1 MNKPEAAVMR
11 TKSNGKAQG
20 SSSGANLTETLQS
33 KLSTPATSPEFDLYA
48 RLEEV
53 LSGVG
58 LSAADSG
65 GKLTFYGQDP
75 IVPSCFRFG
84 AMAAVALAAKTIA
97 VAALWKSQTGEGQDI
112 HVDVRK
118 ALRRFCCFFEGKWE
132 TINGRPPAMGVN
144 RDNPFFELPLFR
156 KTRDGR
162 HMVALNLY
170 PRLHARALN
179 FLRCSESPESVS
191 NAILQW
197 RAEELEAAA
206 AEAGLVI
213 AMVRTNDEFRKEPQ
227 YTDVLSRMP
236 LITVEKI
243 GESEPLP
250 FKRGAKSPLEGIRA
264 FGLGHVIAGAG
275 IGRDLACYGA
285 DVLNIWRPDDTEVEA
300 FAWDV
305 QVGMRSTILD
315 GSKEDRAKFD
325 HLLKDAD
332 VFFANRRPGYLERY
346 GLTAEELS
354 QTKPGLIH
362 VKVVLHG
369 ERGPWSNRVGFDE
382 IGAAV
387 SGLFSIEGTPTEPKS
402 PPIIPICDNVV
413 GWLGTI
419 GVLEALRRRATE
431 GGSYRVVVSLTR
443 TVLWLLSMGIFDKA
457 YARETA
463 GSSEEH
469 TYVPPDVF
477 TADTPLGRYQ
487 GVTEQVQMSRTPG
500 SFRTVL
506 VPRGSSK
513 PEWLES

>member
-1 MNKPEAAVMR
+1 MNKPEAAVTR

-20 SSSGANLTETLQS
+20 SSSGDNLTETLQS

-58 LSAADSG
+58 LRAADSG
-65 GKLTFYGQDP
+65 GKLPVYGEDP
-75 IVPSCFRFG
+75 IVPTCFGF
-84 AMAAVALAAKTIA
+84 AATAAVALAAMTIA

-112 HVDVRK
+112 RVDVRK

-156 KTRDGR
+156 NTRDGR

-179 FLRCSESPESVS
+179 FLRCSDSPESVS

-213 AMVRTNDEFRKEPQ
+213 GMVRTNDEFRKEPQ

-243 GESEPLP
+243 GDSEPLP
-250 FKRGAKSPLEGIRA
+250 FKRGAKSPLGGIRG

-275 IGRDLACYGA
+275 IGRDLAYYGA

-354 QTKPGLIH
+354 QKNP
-362 VKVVLHG
+362 
-369 ERGPWSNRVGFDE
+369 
-382 IGAAV
+382 
-387 SGLFSIEGTPTEPKS
+387 
-402 PPIIPICDNVV
+402 
-413 GWLGTI
+413 
-419 GVLEALRRRATE
+419 
-431 GGSYRVVVSLTR
+431 
-443 TVLWLLSMGIFDKA
+443 
-457 YARETA
+457 
-463 GSSEEH
+463 
-469 TYVPPDVF
+469 
-477 TADTPLGRYQ
+477 
-487 GVTEQVQMSRTPG
+487 
-500 SFRTVL
+500 
-506 VPRGSSK
+506 
-513 PEWLES
+513 